1 MLTRVTAGV
10 LQRAVGGRP
19 RQGDQAVQPPS
30 RGTCHLDE
38 GRRQH
43 LANRVRL
50 LRISPIG
57 LLPRPERP
65 WAPRSCQPG
74 RGRDYQPAR
83 SQPQGDTHLLCYSRI
98 FIDLAPS
105 QHIFDSIKASLE
117 RLQLDYVDVLQC
129 ELSTGVVPLWILMS
143 SISGHRF
150 DYTTPI
156 EETVGEGATI
166 MRF

>member
-1 MLTRVTAGV
+1 MIIVILTRGSQVRMRDPDVRHRARV
-10 LQRAVGGRP
+10 LKRALRGHP

-50 LRISPIG
+50 LRMNPIG

-65 WAPRSCQPG
+65 WAPRPCQPG
-74 RGRDYQPAR
+74 RGRDCQPAR
-83 SQPQGDTHLLCYSRI
+83 SQPQGDTRLLCYFRIITDLSR
-98 FIDLAPS
+98 S
-105 QHIFDSIKASLE
+105 QHIFDSIKASLA

-129 ELSTGVVPLWILMS
+129 EP
-143 SISGHRF
+143 
-150 DYTTPI
+150 
-156 EETVGEGATI
+156 
-166 MRF
+166 